1 MGKIRVLPEVVAS
14 QVAAGEVVER
24 PASVVKELLDNSLDA
39 GARQI
44 EVEVRGAGI
53 ALLRVT
59 DDGAGM
65 DREDAL
71 MALERHATSK
81 IATAADL
88 AGVATMGFRGEALP
102 SIASVSE
109 FVLRTRPPAAPG
121 GTEAAVRGGK
131 LVAVRDAG
139 CAPGTS
145 IEVKALFFN
154 VPARRKFLRSAATE
168 TAHLDAAVEAAALAF
183 PGVAFHY
190 LRDGRTVHRLP
201 AASGLGPR
209 VADLFGAEARR
220 ELLEAG
226 PWEAGGIRVS
236 GLVSRPGVTRADR
249 ARQYFFVNGRAV
261 ENGFLSAGVRE
272 AYRQML
278 EPGRHPSVFLH
289 IAMDPRAVDC
299 NVHPAKREVRF
310 RNGAAVRDAVREA
323 VADALREAR
332 AEWLRPLRGHVEA
345 RIAHGVEPAAPRA
358 PVAAHQPELRRA
370 PAPEARPAEMV
381 SGACA
386 PAPAPPVPGPSAPP
400 PARAHSEE
408 FRLIGAL
415 SRRYLLLEGAEGLV
429 LLDQRAAHQ
438 RILFERL
445 QRGVEGRAV
454 AAQRLLLPAVF
465 DLPPRE
471 HEAVRENLAV
481 LASAGFSVEAFGGR
495 SLKVEA
501 LPDFL
506 AGRDPR
512 RVMEDFAAECLAGR
526 GARAGGGLDADAARR
541 AVARL
546 AVDDAGARDER
557 ERRALVSQLLAC
569 ELPYCDP
576 DGSPV
581 MLQFSWRELER
592 KFGRA

>member
-24 PASVVKELLDNSLDA
+24 PASVVKELLENSLDA

-44 EVEVRGAGI
+44 EVEVRGAGTG
-53 ALLRVT
+53 LLRVT
-59 DDGAGM
+59 DDGSGM

-81 IATAADL
+81 ISSAADL
-88 AGVATMGFRGEALP
+88 AAVRTMGFRGEALP

-109 FVLRTRPPAAPG
+109 FCLRTRRADAPA
-121 GTEAAVRGGK
+121 GTEAVVRGGK
-131 LVAVRDAG
+131 LAAVRDAG
-139 CAPGTS
+139 CAAGTMV
-145 IEVKALFFN
+145 EVKALFFN

-168 TAHLDAAVEAAALAF
+168 TAHLDRVVETAALAF
-183 PGVAFHY
+183 PAVAIHY
-190 LRDGRTVHRLP
+190 ARDGRTVHRLP
-201 AASGLGPR
+201 AAEGVGVR
-209 VADLFGAEARR
+209 VADLYGAEALK
-220 ELLEAG
+220 ELLAVG
-226 PWEAGGIRVS
+226 PAESQGVSVS
-236 GLVSRPGVTRADR
+236 GLISRPGVTRADR
-249 ARQYFFVNGRAV
+249 SRQFFFVNGRAV

-289 IAMDPRAVDC
+289 IGMDPHAVDC

-310 RNGAAVRDAVREA
+310 RNGPAVREA
-323 VADALREAR
+323 VREALEGTLREAR
-332 AEWLRPLRGHVEA
+332 TEWLKPVLPHVAA
-345 RIAHGVEPAAPRA
+345 RIAPSPQSAAPSL
-358 PVAAHQPELRRA
+358 PSAAHQPELRTSA
-370 PAPEARPAEMV
+370 CAPESRPAEMV
-381 SGACA
+381 S
-386 PAPAPPVPGPSAPP
+386 PATPAEPGSAP
-400 PARAHSEE
+400 RAPSVE

-429 LLDQRAAHQ
+429 LLDQQGAHR

-445 QRGVEGRAV
+445 QRGVAGGAV
-454 AAQRLLLPAVF
+454 GAQRLLLPAVF

-471 HEAVRENLAV
+471 HVVLRENLGV
-481 LASAGFSVEAFGGR
+481 LASAGFAVELFGGR

-506 AGRDPR
+506 AGRDPK
-512 RVMEDFAAECLAGR
+512 RVLEDLAAECLAGAIPRGR
-526 GARAGGGLDADAARR
+526 GAFAEDAVRR

-546 AVDDAGARDER
+546 AVDAAGARDER
-557 ERRALVSQLLAC
+557 EQKALVAQLLAC

-576 DGSPV
+576 DGAPV
-581 MLQFSWRELER
+581 MLQFSWRDLER

>member
-24 PASVVKELLDNSLDA
+24 PASVIKELLENSLDA

-44 EVEVRGAGI
+44 EVEVRGAGT

-59 DDGAGM
+59 DDGGGM

-88 AGVATMGFRGEALP
+88 AEVRTMGFRGEALP

-109 FVLRTRPPAAPG
+109 FVLRTRTADAPA
-121 GTEAAVRGGK
+121 GTEAVVRGGK

-139 CAPGTS
+139 CAPGTTV
-145 IEVKALFFN
+145 EVKSLFFN

-168 TAHLDAAVEAAALAF
+168 TAHLDGAVETVALAF
-183 PGVAFHY
+183 PGVALHY
-190 LRDGRTVHRLP
+190 ARDGRTVHRLP
-201 AASGLGPR
+201 AASDLGRR
-209 VADLFGAEARR
+209 VADLFGAEARH
-220 ELLEAG
+220 ELLELE
-226 PWEAGGIRVS
+226 PWSSGGVNVS
-236 GLVSRPGVTRADR
+236 GLVSRPGMTRADR
-249 ARQYFFVNGRAV
+249 NRQFFFVNGRAV
-261 ENGFLSAGVRE
+261 ESGFLSAGVRE

-278 EPGRHPSVFLH
+278 EPGRHPSVFLFV
-289 IAMDPRAVDC
+289 AMDPRAVDC

-310 RNGAAVRDAVREA
+310 RNGMAVREA
-323 VADALREAR
+323 VRGAIEGALREAR
-332 AEWLRPLRGHVEA
+332 AEWLRPLRQHVAA
-345 RIAHGVEPAAPRA
+345 RIAPASEAHAPRA
-358 PVAAHQPELRRA
+358 PGAAHQPELRR
-370 PAPEARPAEMV
+370 PEAPEARPAEMV
-381 SGACA
+381 SGRPVSGPPMA
-386 PAPAPPVPGPSAPP
+386 PQPGRAPV
-400 PARAHSEE
+400 EE

-445 QRGVEGRAV
+445 QRGVDGQAV
-454 AAQRLLLPAVF
+454 ASQRLLLPAVF

-471 HEAVRENLAV
+471 HEVVKENLAV
-481 LASAGFSVEAFGGR
+481 LASAGFAVEVFGGR

-512 RVMEDFAAECLAGR
+512 RVLEDFAAECLTGQ
-526 GARAGGGLDADAARR
+526 GARAHGALADDAVRR
-541 AVARL
+541 AVVRL
-546 AVDDAGARDER
+546 ALDDAGAQDER
-557 ERRALVSQLLAC
+557 EQRALVAQLLAC

-592 KFGRA
+592 KFGRP

>member
-24 PASVVKELLDNSLDA
+24 PASVIKELLENSLDA
-39 GARQI
+39 GATQI
-44 EVEVRGAGI
+44 EVEVRGAGT

-59 DDGAGM
+59 DDGGGM

-88 AGVATMGFRGEALP
+88 AEVRTMGFRGEALP

-109 FVLRTRPPAAPG
+109 FVLRTRPADAPA
-121 GTEAAVRGGK
+121 GTEAVVRGGK
-131 LVAVRDAG
+131 LVEVRDAG
-139 CAPGTS
+139 CAPGTTV
-145 IEVKALFFN
+145 EVKSLFFN
-154 VPARRKFLRSAATE
+154 VPARRKFLRSAPTE
-168 TAHLDAAVEAAALAF
+168 TAHLDGAVETVALAF
-183 PGVAFHY
+183 PGVALHY
-190 LRDGRTVHRLP
+190 ARDGRTVHRLP
-201 AASGLGPR
+201 AAADLGRR
-209 VADLFGAEARR
+209 VADLFGAEARH
-220 ELLEAG
+220 ELLELEPWQAAG
-226 PWEAGGIRVS
+226 VTVS

-249 ARQYFFVNGRAV
+249 NRQFFFVNGRAV
-261 ENGFLSAGVRE
+261 ESGFLSAGVRE

-278 EPGRHPSVFLH
+278 EPGRHPSVFLD
-289 IAMDPRAVDC
+289 ISMDPRAVDC

-310 RNGAAVRDAVREA
+310 RNGVAVREA
-323 VADALREAR
+323 VCGAIGGALREAR
-332 AEWLRPLRGHVEA
+332 AEWLRPLRQHVAA
-345 RIAHGVEPAAPRA
+345 RIAPVAEARAPRT
-358 PVAAHQPELRRA
+358 PGGTHQPELRS
-370 PAPEARPAEMV
+370 PEAPEARPAEMV
-381 SGACA
+381 SGR
-386 PAPAPPVPGPSAPP
+386 PSSGPP
-400 PARAHSEE
+400 PAAQAARGPAEE

-429 LLDQRAAHQ
+429 LLDQKAAHQ

-445 QRGVEGRAV
+445 QRGVDGRAV
-454 AAQRLLLPAVF
+454 VSQRLLLPAVF

-471 HEAVRENLAV
+471 HEVVKENLAV
-481 LASAGFSVEAFGGR
+481 LASAGFAVEAFGGR

-512 RVMEDFAAECLAGR
+512 RVLEDFAAECLAGR
-526 GARAGGGLDADAARR
+526 GARSQGVLTDDAVRR

-546 AVDDAGARDER
+546 ALDDAGARDGR
-557 ERRALVSQLLAC
+557 EQRALVAQLLAC

-592 KFGRA
+592 KFGRP